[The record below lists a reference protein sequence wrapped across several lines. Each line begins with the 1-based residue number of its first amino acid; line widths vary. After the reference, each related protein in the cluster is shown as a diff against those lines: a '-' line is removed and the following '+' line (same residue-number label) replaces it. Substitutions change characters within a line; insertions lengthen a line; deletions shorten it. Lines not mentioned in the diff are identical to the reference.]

1 MHLRFE
7 SRCSVGRPWN
17 LRHWDGGPPQ
27 GINFNLLIH
36 RIHTG
41 ENLKDAG
48 KSYTVIGRNGS
59 INDFAEV
66 RFSAMSPQGTPGDT
80 RNCANCHV
88 NDSTPLQPASTV
100 FSTRRD
106 S

>member
-1 MHLRFE
+1 MPRN
-7 SRCSVGRPWN
+7 GRAASDPAE
-17 LRHWDGGPPQ
+17 RTKPPQ

-59 INDFAEV
+59 VNDFTEV
-66 RFSAMSPQGTPGDT
+66 RYPAMSPQGAPGDT
-80 RNCANCHV
+80 RNCAKCHV
-88 NDSTPLQPASTV
+88 NDSQSDFESGSTMC
-100 FSTRRD
+100 SIRRD
-106 S
+106 SSIR